1 MGYGNYSM
9 EIGGIPVEQTQGEI
23 GIIRAIFL
31 WADQPWLAYLKPG
44 EIFGWPLKEEWRN
57 IQREIDF
64 IENDMGDHV
73 YHVWADP
80 ANSGIEPANQYFS
93 VETMRDAVRK
103 SLLYMVKN
111 FPEKT
116 TALSSAL
123 IEYKLR

>member
-1 MGYGNYSM
+1 MQRSLID
-9 EIGGIPVEQTQGEI
+9 EVEPSQQLLYWTLLFALYPFFVESSSFVLHRILSQQGAVR
-23 GIIRAIFL
+23 GS
-31 WADQPWLAYLKPG
+31 PG
-44 EIFGWPLKEEWRN
+44 W
-57 IQREIDF
+57 EIDF

-103 SLLYMVKN
+103 SLLYMVRN

-123 IEYKLR
+123 VEYKLR